1 VRGKWSYLL
10 FLPALLFII
19 FFLVVPILLTMVSTV
34 QVNDGWTLS
43 GYTNFFKDYYLRDIY
58 FRTLKIA
65 GITTILAA
73 FLGFPTSYYISRSA
87 KKYRGIFL
95 VLAVFPLLT
104 SPVVRSFSWMIILGK
119 NGIINDILLALSLV
133 DEPLNLLYTEFSV
146 ITGLL
151 YLFLPLMIL
160 SLVGVME
167 NIDGEL
173 IRAAESL
180 GASKFK
186 AFMKIV
192 FPLSLPGLII
202 GTALVF
208 TGSFTAYT
216 TPMLLGGDK
225 TRVLSTLIYEN
236 ALALFNWEQASLIAA
251 VMIITT
257 FTIVV
262 LINYF
267 SDKLNPG
274 GVK

>member
-1 VRGKWSYLL
+1 MKGKLSYLL
-10 FLPALLFII
+10 FLPASLFII
-19 FFLVVPILLTMVSTV
+19 FFLVVPIFLTMVSTV
-34 QVNDGWTLS
+34 QADGGWTLS
-43 GYTNFFKDYYLRDIY
+43 GYANFFKDYYLRDIY

-73 FLGFPTSYYISRSA
+73 LLGFPTSYYISRSA

-119 NGIINDILLALSLV
+119 NGIINDILMALSLV
-133 DEPLNLLYTEFSV
+133 EEPLNLLYTEFSV

-167 NIDGEL
+167 NIDGAL

-186 AFMKIV
+186 AFMKVV

-257 FTIVV
+257 FTIVI

-274 GVK
+274 GGK

>member
-1 VRGKWSYLL
+1 
-10 FLPALLFII
+10 
-19 FFLVVPILLTMVSTV
+19 MVSTV
-34 QVNDGWTLS
+34 QVDGGWTLS
-43 GYTNFFKDYYLRDIY
+43 GYADFFKDYYLRDIY

-73 FLGFPTSYYISRSA
+73 LLGFPTSYYISRSA

-119 NGIINDILLALSLV
+119 NGIINDTLMALSLV

-251 VMIITT
+251 VMILTT
-257 FTIVV
+257 FTIVI

>member
-1 VRGKWSYLL
+1 MKKLIIILTFLMANSLAANIWQELPVPYEYIRSSDL
-10 FLPALLFII
+10 FELNNSII
-19 FFLVVPILLTMVSTV
+19 T
-34 QVNDGWTLS
+34 
-43 GYTNFFKDYYLRDIY
+43 KDYYLRDIY

-119 NGIINDILLALSLV
+119 NGIINDILMALSLV

-180 GASKFK
+180 
-186 AFMKIV
+186 V
-192 FPLSLPGLII
+192 LPSLQ
-202 GTALVF
+202 
-208 TGSFTAYT
+208 
-216 TPMLLGGDK
+216 LL
-225 TRVLSTLIYEN
+225 
-236 ALALFNWEQASLIAA
+236 
-251 VMIITT
+251 
-257 FTIVV
+257 
-262 LINYF
+262 
-267 SDKLNPG
+267 
-274 GVK
+274 